1 MKRNITRLVALL
13 MAAVLLFSLAA
24 CKDEKEKTDP
34 SAAPPANSAVV
45 DGGSGETADAAEPAA
60 PSDTVAGEDGG
71 QAGGSPSAQADA
83 STQAGEDTPTQSG
96 EQNTPTKPGGQTVS
110 ADGIKVTT
118 DKAYVL
124 QLYKEC
130 LANVKSQ
137 KPGHVKKEYQAITN
151 HNLGNGIGGVLDLLE
166 KLDIFK
172 TEDTA
177 DSRETPK
184 GDKEQGRMLKCTLT
198 GTQLIKSASC
208 AKSGSN
214 YKGKLVTATAVDPG
228 ANSEFAKI
236 MKPITHSEVDEYLQK
251 GIVKPVASID
261 GYKLTYRDCA
271 IEFVINEK
279 KQFQSLSQTMPCD
292 ITAYGRIVFSSR
304 SKNDPFRATLTN
316 YVKFSN
322 FKW

>member
-1 MKRNITRLVALL
+1 MKRNITRLAALL

-34 SAAPPANSAVV
+34 SAAPSANSAVV
-45 DGGSGETADAAEPAA
+45 DGDSGETAAAAEPAA
-60 PSDTVAGEDGG
+60 PSDTVAGEDGSR
-71 QAGGSPSAQADA
+71 AGGPPSAQAGGDA
-83 STQAGEDTPTQSG
+83 PTQSG
-96 EQNTPTKPGGQTVS
+96 EKNTPTKPGGQTLS

-198 GTQLIKSASC
+198 GTKWIKSASC
-208 AKSGSN
+208 ARSGSN
-214 YKGKLVTATAVDPG
+214 YKGKLVTATAVDPA

-304 SKNDPFRATLTN
+304 SKDDPFRATLTN